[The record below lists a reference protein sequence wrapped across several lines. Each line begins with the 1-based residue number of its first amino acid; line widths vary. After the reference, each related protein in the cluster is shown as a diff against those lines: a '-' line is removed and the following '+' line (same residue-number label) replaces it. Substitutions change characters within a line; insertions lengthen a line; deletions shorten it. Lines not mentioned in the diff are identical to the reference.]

1 MISAPNAA
9 IWTVQARLGA
19 LTAVPSL
26 YEVSARTG
34 SSWERTLYPPK
45 HQPYPIEDICSSYR
59 LASHV
64 SKPNQQTPS
73 YIGLIILAAME
84 DIM

>member
-34 SSWERTLYPPK
+34 SSWERTLSSPK
-45 HQPYPIEDICSSYR
+45 HQPHPIEDVCSLLDSLHMYP
-59 LASHV
+59 S
-64 SKPNQQTPS
+64 PNQQTPS